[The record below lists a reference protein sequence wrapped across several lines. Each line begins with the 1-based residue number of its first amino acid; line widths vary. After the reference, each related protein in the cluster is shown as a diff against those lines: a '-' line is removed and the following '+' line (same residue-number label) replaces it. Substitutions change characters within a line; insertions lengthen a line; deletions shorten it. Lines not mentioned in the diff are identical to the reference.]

1 MEQVIAY
8 ASRTLT
14 KAEANYSTTEKECL
28 AVIWALEKW
37 QHYLEYKLFTVI
49 TDHSALQWVMS
60 STKTTSHL
68 IRWALRLQRFDFII
82 EYHKGKLNMAP
93 DALSRMY
100 SRCSLYTSQ
109 QEKLELPSPPAVI
122 WEEQHKDPAVINI
135 LQALAD
141 DDSTLTDQ
149 YEVIEDTLYHKTHR
163 SNNQVHYR
171 VYIPNSLVS
180 SILHH
185 YHSNPWSG
193 HVGIY
198 KTYKRIYDVAF

>member
-14 KAEANYSTTEKECL
+14 KAEVNYSTTEKECL

-60 STKTTSHL
+60 STKTMSRL

-82 EYHKGKLNMAP
+82 EYRKGKLNMAP
-93 DALSRMY
+93 DALSRRY
-100 SRCSLYTSQ
+100 NSCSLYTSQ
-109 QEKLELPSPPAVI
+109 QEKLELPMSPAVI

-135 LQALAD
+135 L
-141 DDSTLTDQ
+141 
-149 YEVIEDTLYHKTHR
+149 
-163 SNNQVHYR
+163 
-171 VYIPNSLVS
+171 
-180 SILHH
+180 
-185 YHSNPWSG
+185 
-193 HVGIY
+193 
-198 KTYKRIYDVAF
+198 